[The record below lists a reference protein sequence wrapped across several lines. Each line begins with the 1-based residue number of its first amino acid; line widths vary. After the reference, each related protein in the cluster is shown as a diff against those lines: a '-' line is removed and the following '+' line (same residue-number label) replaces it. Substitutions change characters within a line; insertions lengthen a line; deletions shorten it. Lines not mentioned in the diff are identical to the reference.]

1 MTPAPSWR
9 NRIVRSGDAA
19 LSEIR
24 LSGLNWRTHPAAQQ
38 RALSGVLGSVGWV
51 QSVIINERTGTL
63 IDGHARVRVA
73 DDAGETS
80 VPAVWVDLSDD
91 EERVILATL
100 DPLAS
105 MAETD
110 AEQLRA
116 LLATVASEDAAL
128 SELLAELGASITP
141 TIPTPSEQTEPVLRS
156 ACLIEIRCSAAD
168 RDDFADVLGVWG
180 ARDGVEIDI
189 S

>member
-1 MTPAPSWR
+1 MSPAPTWR

-24 LSGLNWRTHPAAQQ
+24 LSGLNWRTHPDAQQ

-91 EERVILATL
+91 EERLILATL
-100 DPLAS
+100 DPLAA

-128 SELLAELGASITP
+128 SDLLGRLAQDAGITP
-141 TIPTPSEQTEPVLRS
+141 PDFEPVG
-156 ACLIEIRCSAAD
+156 IEEQGRLDQKGQVTCPECGHAFEPA
-168 RDDFADVLGVWG
+168 
-180 ARDGVEIDI
+180 
-189 S
+189 